1 MHSNIIK
8 KQVMKAQSNKH
19 RKAKQVQLQDFQHK
33 EGKLNIIEMHKTMF
47 PSLIIAF
54 SRIMNKSNN
63 ITITRNILIM
73 SHMHKRINTP
83 HINIVILINCS
94 GNKFNKIAII
104 IIFITIIIKY
114 RRHIVIIIN
123 FLLNSRW
130 TENIIFLIV
139 IIIYWRYSIII
150 SNRIVIFQSVFV
162 CKHIIIGRNMDSTNS
177 TVIINI
183 IIFRIGTE
191 EIFNIKSS
199 VLFPI
204 MITTIGNRHRNII
217 EFRLIKNYN
226 RSNMLRGKYRF
237 LSPFTPPFLLF
248 LLLFRRERLERKLL
262 HIPWFIVRENRR
274 NFGGFL
280 LFINKIKT
288 HISPVIFW

>member
-1 MHSNIIK
+1 
-8 KQVMKAQSNKH
+8 
-19 RKAKQVQLQDFQHK
+19 
-33 EGKLNIIEMHKTMF
+33 
-47 PSLIIAF
+47 
-54 SRIMNKSNN
+54 
-63 ITITRNILIM
+63 M
-73 SHMHKRINTP
+73 SHMHIIIITL
-83 HINIVILINCS
+83 HISIVILINHS
-94 GNKFNKIAII
+94 GSKFNKIAII
-104 IIFITIIIKY
+104 IILITIIIKY

-130 TENIIFLIV
+130 TENIIFIIA

-150 SNRIVIFQSVFV
+150 SNRIVIFQSVFI
-162 CKHIIIGRNMDSTNS
+162 CKRIIIGRNMESTNS
-177 TVIINI
+177 TTIINI
-183 IIFRIGTE
+183 IIFRNGTE

-199 VLFPI
+199 VIFPI

-237 LSPFTPPFLLF
+237 LSPFTPHF

-262 HIPWFIVRENRR
+262 HIPWFIVRDNRR

-280 LFINKIKT
+280 LFINKTKT